1 MASERK
7 GRTIVPDKK
16 KLIIGLIAG
25 ALLCGISAVFFS
37 VKAGAALFIGFA
49 VVGAVRLNIQS
60 DRWFR
65 SYGLYGSVRRL
76 CARQRPHR

>member
-37 VKAGAALFIGFA
+37 VKAGRLFSSDLLLSG
-49 VVGAVRLNIQS
+49 QS
-60 DRWFR
+60 D
-65 SYGLYGSVRRL
+65 
-76 CARQRPHR
+76 